1 MEWCKLLHINGETVA
16 VAVEAY
22 LGGSVP
28 VQNLFLEL
36 QKWRYAASV
45 TLNSGSEGARKQD
58 PGRQHFGL
66 GGVPAT
72 ALR

>member
-1 MEWCKLLHINGETVA
+1 MLAI
-16 VAVEAY
+16 EAH

-45 TLNSGSEGARKQD
+45 TLNSDNEGAREQG
-58 PGRQHFGL
+58 PGEDARFGL
-66 GGVPAT
+66 GGVPAP
-72 ALR
+72 AMR

>member
-1 MEWCKLLHINGETVA
+1 MA
-16 VAVEAY
+16 VTEAY

-45 TLNSGSEGARKQD
+45 ALKSDVEGAREQD
-58 PGRQHFGL
+58 L
-66 GGVPAT
+66 GGIHDSA
-72 ALR
+72 